1 MIVSKELLTLMY
13 DLVRKALAEHR
24 AVSYAEVEELG
35 IPYDAIRSLQS
46 HVFVR
51 ELKLELRNFNY
62 SVKQSVVRRV
72 HSGESLLSVAR
83 EYRLGTYKFALLYL
97 QEVYG
102 NIPLASILHNPER
115 ITDGRI
121 RRELLTMIALD
132 TSSSPDVDL
141 LKECIGK
148 EYEELLIN
156 LLNSRHMCFETEVEL
171 RSKGKPK
178 TPDILFMIPMAV
190 ALNSFE
196 QQSSTDTSGNA
207 VVNWIDSKAM
217 FADCQSLEEQIEQF
231 RAYNNRY
238 GRGMVIYWHGF
249 AEDIF
254 SMAPTDMMILFRD
267 SFPEHWLFPTGEPA
281 DGRIP
286 EFDKVELL

>member
-1 MIVSKELLTLMY
+1 MIVSKELLESMY
-13 DLVRKALAEHR
+13 ELVRKALSEHR
-24 AVSYAEVEELG
+24 VVSFSEIDELG
-35 IPYDAIRSLQS
+35 VPFDAIRSLQS

-51 ELKLELRNFNY
+51 ELKSELRNFNY
-62 SVKQSVVRRV
+62 ATKQSVVRRI
-72 HSGESLLSVAR
+72 HNGESLLSVSK

-102 NIPLASILHNPER
+102 NIPLASFLYNPEK
-115 ITDGRI
+115 IADERI
-121 RRELLTMIALD
+121 RREILTMIALD
-132 TSSSPDVDL
+132 PSSSPGVDL

-148 EYEELLIN
+148 EYEELLVN
-156 LLNSRHMCFETEVEL
+156 LLKSRHMCFETEVEL

-178 TPDILFMIPMAV
+178 TPDILFSIPMAV

-196 QQSSTDTSGNA
+196 QQSVNDSSGYA
-207 VVNWIDSKAM
+207 IVNWIDSKAM
-217 FADCQSLEEQIEQF
+217 FADCQCLDEQIDQF

-249 AEDIF
+249 AEEIF
-254 SMAPTDMMILFRD
+254 SKAPSDMMILFRD

-286 EFDKVELL
+286 EFDHVELL